1 MYETET
7 EAPILWPPD
16 AKNWLV
22 GKDPDAGKDWRQEE
36 KGMTEDEIVGW
47 HHQLNGHEFE
57 QALGDGEGQGSL
69 ASCSQWG
76 PKELDTTELL
86 NKNQMYVYTLQPC
99 WSSLGWI
106 PGTFCKRSEKAMCK
120 KINYSGV
127 HNSENLEKT
136 KCLPIDIYPF
146 QIEIVLY
153 FQRIKK
159 NYIAI
164 KRNKLNLYI

>member
-1 MYETET
+1 
-7 EAPILWPPD
+7 
-16 AKNWLV
+16 
-22 GKDPDAGKDWRQEE
+22 
-36 KGMTEDEIVGW
+36 
-47 HHQLNGHEFE
+47 
-57 QALGDGEGQGSL
+57 
-69 ASCSQWG
+69 
-76 PKELDTTELL
+76 
-86 NKNQMYVYTLQPC
+86 
-99 WSSLGWI
+99 
-106 PGTFCKRSEKAMCK
+106 MCK